1 MTRRSVLAID
11 PGPTESAY
19 VMYVEQEIRGFG
31 KIPNRALV
39 REIEIAQYKTDCIAI
54 EMIASYGMAVGAEVF
69 ETCVWIGRFMQRA
82 ISTNIREEH
91 VSLIRRLDVKLN
103 CCKSPKANDANIRQA
118 MIDRW
123 GGEEK
128 ALGAKKCGTCKGR
141 CMVGLGKKRGDCPD
155 CKGSGWALRPGPL
168 YNIKADVWAA
178 LALAVTWW
186 DTKASR

>member
-1 MTRRSVLAID
+1 MTRRSVLAVD
-11 PGPTESAY
+11 PGPTESAFVEY
-19 VMYVEQEIRGFG
+19 SEQEIRCSG
-31 KIPNRALV
+31 KVPNHVLLYR
-39 REIEIAQYKTDCIAI
+39 IEVAQYAVDCLAI

-82 ISTNIREEH
+82 ISTNIAEEN

-103 CCKSPKANDANIRQA
+103 CCKSPKANDSNIRQA

-128 ALGAKKCGTCKGR
+128 AFGARKCETCKGR
-141 CMVGLGKKRGDCPD
+141 CVAGLGKKRGPCQA
-155 CKGSGWALRPGPL
+155 CNATGWAVPPGPL
-168 YNIKADVWAA
+168 TRITKDVWAA

>member
-1 MTRRSVLAID
+1 MPRRSVLAID
-11 PGPTESAY
+11 PGPTESAFVEY
-19 VMYVEQEIRGFG
+19 SEQEIRCSG
-31 KIPNRALV
+31 KVPNHVLLAR
-39 REIEIAQYKTDCIAI
+39 IECAQYAVDCLAI
-54 EMIASYGMAVGAEVF
+54 EMIASYGMPVGAEVF
-69 ETCVWIGRFMQRA
+69 ETVLWIGRFMQRA
-82 ISTNIREEH
+82 LNTNIREEH
-91 VSLIRRLDVKLN
+91 VYLIKRLDVKLN
-103 CCKSPKANDANIRQA
+103 CCKSPKANDSNIRQA

-186 DTKASR
+186 DTKA